1 MAGSILSAVVLAGS
15 KASKAEEGK
24 NSITQVYIVTGVTDA
39 AIDKPMAAIAVSG
52 IPQIGESHPTYTTL
66 KVISISSEPATEG
79 STEKWKVTVEYG
91 ISEEENVDTG
101 STVSFGGTV
110 TTAETTKAFDLGG
123 SGLFD
128 KAIEVGTLD
137 RDAQATPRDLPTTVP
152 KQACLVSKFVPQF
165 VLTATRRE
173 TSSPAAAAIAYVGKL
188 NSASVTIQGQ
198 SYAARTLLCTRITGE
213 TSDNGDTYTVNYEFQ
228 YRPADDWKVECV
240 AIDPESG
247 APYQN
252 IKNIASGIVSF
263 HMYDEVAFAGLNL

>member
-1 MAGSILSAVVLAGS
+1 MAGSILSAVVLSGAR
-15 KASKAEEGK
+15 ASKAEEGK
-24 NSITQVYIVTGVTDA
+24 NTITQVYIVTGVTDA

-52 IPQIGESHPTYTTL
+52 IPQIGASHPTHTSL
-66 KVISISSEPATEG
+66 KVVSISSEPATDG
-79 STEKWKVTVEYG
+79 STEKWRVTVEYG
-91 ISEEENVDTG
+91 VSDDENVDTG

-137 RDAQATPRDLPTTVP
+137 RDAQATPRNLPTTVP
-152 KQACLVSKFVPQF
+152 KQTALVSKFIPQF

-188 NSASVTIQGQ
+188 NTASVTIDGQ
-198 SYAARTLLCTRITGE
+198 SYAARTLLCTRLTGE
-213 TSDNGDTYTVNYEFQ
+213 TSDNGDTYNVQYEFQ
-228 YRPADDWKVECV
+228 YRAAADWQVEVV

-252 IKNIASGIVSF
+252 IKNIASGAVKF
-263 HMYDEVAFAGLNL
+263 HMYDQIAFSGLNL